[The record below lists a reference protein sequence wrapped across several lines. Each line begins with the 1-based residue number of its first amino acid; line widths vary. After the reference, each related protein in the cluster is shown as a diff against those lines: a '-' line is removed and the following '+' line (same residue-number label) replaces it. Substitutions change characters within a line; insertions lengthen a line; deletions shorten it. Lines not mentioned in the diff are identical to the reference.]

1 MQRNCNSSGS
11 EPGKVARLSLRLR
24 QIAVAAQDHAQHLG
38 DGAIGDPDANPYPF
52 VSGVDQLR
60 THHREAAQKLHLLS
74 SEVARQGLTPRRA
87 REASALLSELA
98 AHHREES
105 NLVWRMY
112 SEDLGVCD

>member
-1 MQRNCNSSGS
+1 MQRKRNSGGA
-11 EPGKVARLSLRLR
+11 EPDARLSTRLR
-24 QIAVAAQDHAQHLG
+24 HIAVAAQEHAEHLG
-38 DGAIGDPDANPYPF
+38 GAVMADPDANRYPY

-60 THHREAAQKLHLLS
+60 THHREAAQKLYLLS
-74 SEVARQGLTPRRA
+74 SEVACQGLTATRA